1 MTDPAARHPD
11 LNYGEAERAE
21 RRSRADGPWNLDHLK
36 LCWLVLL
43 AAGVVMTV
51 LGGVLGGSRGLYG
64 SAVGILIVGVFF
76 TFSTVIVARV
86 GRRAPRAVLAAALGA
101 YVVKI
106 VILGIVIIALP
117 ADGPLSPRW
126 MALAVVVGLVTWM
139 SAHLRYIWT
148 AKVFYAD
155 PS

>member
-1 MTDPAARHPD
+1 MTQSGVPHPD
-11 LNYGEAERAE
+11 LNYDQAARAAQ
-21 RRSRADGPWNLDHLK
+21 RSRAGGPWNLDHLK

-43 AAGVVMTV
+43 GAGVVMTV
-51 LGGVLGGSRGLYG
+51 LGAILSGSRGLWG

-76 TFSTVIVARV
+76 TFSTLIVAKV
-86 GRRAPRAVLAAALGA
+86 GEKAPGMVLAAALGA

-106 VILGIVIIALP
+106 VALGIVIVLLP

-126 MALAVVVGLVTWM
+126 MAIAVVVGLVTWM
-139 SAHLRYIWT
+139 TAHLRYIWT

>member
-1 MTDPAARHPD
+1 MTDPAAQHPG
-11 LNYGEAERAE
+11 LNYEQAERAA

-51 LGGVLGGSRGLYG
+51 LGAVFGGSRGLWG
-64 SAVGILIVGVFF
+64 SVVGILIVGVFF
-76 TFSTVIVARV
+76 TFSTIIVAWV
-86 GRRAPRAVLAAALGA
+86 GRRAPKAVLAAALGA

-106 VILGIVIIALP
+106 VILGVVIVSLP
-117 ADGPLSPRW
+117 ADGPIAPRW
-126 MALAVVVGLVTWM
+126 MAIAVVVGLVTWM